1 MTIKSYN
8 RIQIC
13 KYIIKIQS
21 YDECHAG
28 VTRCEG
34 RHMICE
40 GEMKFI
46 LHIQLYVNQN
56 ITTICEGVK
65 DKMEKTKL
73 TGEDTAKISGPD

>member
-1 MTIKSYN
+1 
-8 RIQIC
+8 
-13 KYIIKIQS
+13 
-21 YDECHAG
+21 
-28 VTRCEG
+28 
-34 RHMICE
+34 MICE

>member
-1 MTIKSYN
+1 
-8 RIQIC
+8 
-13 KYIIKIQS
+13 
-21 YDECHAG
+21 
-28 VTRCEG
+28 
-34 RHMICE
+34 MICE

-73 TGEDTAKISGPD
+73 TGEDTAKISGPDHKDILPEQPFTIS